1 MLKFILFVFLTISM
15 PLQVLSGQFGLE
27 VGDTKEF
34 IISKGVRL
42 ENDSCYWYY
51 TEKLPKGNSQLDNYS
66 LLITPLS
73 GLCRIVGR
81 TPEIQTNSFGSQL
94 ISKFEFFETALN
106 NKYGKS
112 EKFNFVRSGS
122 IWNDEKYWMMGLLKK
137 ERYLTAGWHRE
148 NKNKL
153 PNYLNY
159 ILLDTHANGIETGV
173 ISLNYEFS
181 NTEDCFKEEDAAD
194 AENL

>member
-1 MLKFILFVFLTISM
+1 MLKFILFVFLTISI

-27 VGDTKEF
+27 VGDTKES

-42 ENDSCYWYY
+42 ENDSGYWYY
-51 TEKLPKGNSQLDNYS
+51 TKKLPKGNSQLDNYS

-81 TPEIQTNSFGSQL
+81 TPEIQTYSFGSQL

-122 IWNDEKYWMMGLLKK
+122 I
-137 ERYLTAGWHRE
+137 
-148 NKNKL
+148 
-153 PNYLNY
+153 
-159 ILLDTHANGIETGV
+159 
-173 ISLNYEFS
+173 
-181 NTEDCFKEEDAAD
+181 
-194 AENL
+194 